1 MSAVLEVSVNS
12 RLDLLIYSCFA
23 VALVARAKPWSSQ
36 TRFRELGDGP
46 CLSSSATSPHAS
58 ALLLLVRLCGQEGFA
73 AEPNSSQ
80 NSSLLPLSLSCKY
93 LEFTE

>member
-1 MSAVLEVSVNS
+1 MSAVLEVSVNPS
-12 RLDLLIYSCFA
+12 LDLLIYSCFA

-46 CLSSSATSPHAS
+46 CLSSATSPHVS